1 MQRYDTFKTVI
12 ILQYLRLR
20 SGSAVVV
27 KTETESL
34 TCFMIAQVLYKFY
47 KIHELKKID
56 PGMMVHLRG

>member
-20 SGSAVVV
+20 SVVV

-47 KIHELKKID
+47 KVHELKKKID